1 MPAGQPTKLTPARIK
16 EFAELLFLGFTDEQI
31 ALYLGIHQKTIQRA
45 RRGEFCPA
53 IKRAE
58 IAREMIYRQRTWDG
72 GEGWQGAAWNLER
85 KYPTQFSK
93 PEIQLQINNDNRQ
106 IHQTLVV
113 TAEVAGIMAG
123 RVKTAEKK
131 VDDLLR
137 LKGRNGSAN
146 AQNGHQEP
154 FKPKKGDN
162 TAGTDQNA

>member
-1 MPAGQPTKLTPARIK
+1 MPAGQPTKLTPTKIK
-16 EFAELLFLGFTDEQI
+16 EFAELLFLGFTDVQI

-58 IAREMIYRQRTWDG
+58 IAREMKYRQRTWDG

-113 TAEVAGIMAG
+113 TAEVAGLIAG
-123 RVKTAEKK
+123 RVKAAESKI
-131 VDDLLR
+131 DALLKAKR
-137 LKGRNGSAN
+137 GNGAS
-146 AQNGHQEP
+146 NGHQD
-154 FKPKKGDN
+154 KLSDGN
-162 TAGTDQNA
+162 H